1 MASRHLSI
9 RIGDDVLKRLDAQS
23 EASVRSRSELAK
35 TFIEEGLRMEQHPG
49 IVFRPGPTGRRPGLV
64 AGPDVWELIRALQEV
79 PASGD
84 KAVAQVAKLTSL
96 ATAQV
101 MVAVHYYADY
111 QDEIDAWIER
121 ANEKSRLAEEAWHRE
136 QELLKR

>member
-23 EASVRSRSELAK
+23 EASGRSRSELAK